1 MTVPAW
7 LRGAVVLALTLGAG
21 IAIGVAFERRHA
33 PVHADVTA
41 HADQM
46 VDHFTRELHLD
57 SAQKVAV
64 AAIFARRQHT
74 IDSTWR
80 AVQPH
85 VHATIDSTL
94 REMARVLRPDQLA
107 IFERLI
113 GARHPGTLS
122 DSGPHHR

>member
-1 MTVPAW
+1 MVPAW

-21 IAIGVAFERRHA
+21 IAIGVAFERRHLPA
-33 PVHADVTA
+33 HVDATA

-46 VDHFTRELHLD
+46 VDYFARELHLD
-57 SAQKVAV
+57 SAQKAAV

-85 VHATIDSTL
+85 VHATVDSTL
-94 REMARVLRPDQLA
+94 REMARILRPDQLA
-107 IFERLI
+107 TFERLI
-113 GARHPGTLS
+113 GTRHPGTFP
-122 DSGPHHR
+122 DSSAHHR

>member
-1 MTVPAW
+1 MVPAW

-21 IAIGVAFERRHA
+21 IAIGIAFERRHV
-33 PVHADVTA
+33 PMHADATG

-46 VDHFTRELHLD
+46 VDHFTRELNLD
-57 SAQKVAV
+57 SAQKAAV

-85 VHATIDSTL
+85 VHATVDSTL

-107 IFERLI
+107 TFERLI
-113 GARHPGTLS
+113 GTRHPGTLT
-122 DSGPHHR
+122 DSSPHHR